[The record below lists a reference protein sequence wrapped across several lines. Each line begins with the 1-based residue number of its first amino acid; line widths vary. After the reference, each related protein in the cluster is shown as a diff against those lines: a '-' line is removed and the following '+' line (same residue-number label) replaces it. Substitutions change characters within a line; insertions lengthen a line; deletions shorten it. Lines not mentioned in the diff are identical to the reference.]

1 MSKDSEKA
9 SQEAAEQEQMVDPQ
23 TQQEQE
29 EQESPEVE
37 LTEEEKMAAKLAE
50 SIAQQAELQ
59 DRYLR
64 QAAEFDN
71 YRKRTLKEK
80 ADYIKTA
87 SADVISK
94 LLPIIDDF
102 ERALKSLSDDPEAAK
117 VKEGVDLIYNKLMKT
132 LQAEGLKK
140 IPAKD
145 TDFDTDIHEAIA
157 MIPAPAPEM
166 KGKVIDCTRDGYMLN
181 DKVLRVAQV
190 VVAN

>member
-1 MSKDSEKA
+1 MSKNSEKA
-9 SQEAAEQEQMVDPQ
+9 NQEAAEQEQMVDSQ
-23 TQQEQE
+23 TQQEQNDTP
-29 EQESPEVE
+29 QEE
-37 LTEEEKMAAKLAE
+37 LTEEEKMAARLAE

-80 ADYIKTA
+80 AEYIKTA
-87 SADVISK
+87 SADVLTN

-102 ERALKSLSDDPEAAK
+102 ERALKSLSADPQANA
-117 VKEGVDLIYNKLMKT
+117 VKEGVELIYNKLMKT
-132 LQAEGLKK
+132 LEAQGLKK

-145 TDFDTDIHEAIA
+145 TDFDTDVHEAIA
-157 MIPAPAPEM
+157 MIPAPAPEL